1 MKIFGNNT
9 PYDKY
14 ERPEKGIAVGLGNF
28 DGVHKGHA
36 ALVRTLV
43 AEAKKRG
50 LDSLVY
56 TFEKHPMN
64 VFGGGGTV
72 KLIMTNETKA
82 EIMAGLGV
90 DGIFFEGF
98 DREYAAMDCE
108 TFARDIVAG
117 KLNAS
122 LCVVGSNYSFGRGG
136 AGGPKELRELGVRYG
151 FEVAEIEPVKI
162 GDRLVSSTL
171 LRELISDGKVDEYPI
186 YAGRPYVI
194 PGRVQHGREVGRS
207 IGFRTANI
215 IPRRGFAIPPDGVY
229 ATVTEVKG
237 TRYRGVTNIGR
248 NPTFGTNRRS
258 VETHLFEA
266 SGDFYGSFIEVTFVK
281 RLRGEIKFDSAE
293 LLSAQIAKDKLA
305 AEEALSGIEL

>member
-1 MKIFGNNT
+1 MKIYGNNP
-9 PYDKY
+9 PYEIY

-36 ALVRTLV
+36 ALVRRL
-43 AEAKKRG
+43 AEEAERRG
-50 LDSLVY
+50 LRSLIY

-64 VFGGGGTV
+64 VFCGGGTV
-72 KLIMTNETKA
+72 KLIMTNEKKA
-82 EIMAGLGV
+82 EIMAGFGI

-122 LCVVGSNYSFGRGG
+122 VCVVGSNYSFGRGG
-136 AGGPKELRELGVRYG
+136 AGGPEELRRLGVKYG
-151 FEVAEIEPVKI
+151 FEVAEIEPVMI
-162 GDRLVSSTL
+162 GDKVVSSTL
-171 LRELISDGKVDEYPI
+171 LREIISNGRVDEYPT

-194 PGRVQHGREVGRS
+194 PGRVQHGRAVGRS

-215 IPRRGFAIPPDGVY
+215 IPKRGFAIPPDGVY
-229 ATVTEVKG
+229 ATVTAIGGVK
-237 TRYRGVTNIGR
+237 YRGVTNIGR
-248 NPTFGTNRRS
+248 NPTFGNNRRS

-266 SGDFYGSFIEVTFVK
+266 SGDFYGSVIEVTFVK

-293 LLSAQIAKDKLA
+293 LLSEQIAKDKIA
-305 AEEALSGIEL
+305 AEEALDAAEV